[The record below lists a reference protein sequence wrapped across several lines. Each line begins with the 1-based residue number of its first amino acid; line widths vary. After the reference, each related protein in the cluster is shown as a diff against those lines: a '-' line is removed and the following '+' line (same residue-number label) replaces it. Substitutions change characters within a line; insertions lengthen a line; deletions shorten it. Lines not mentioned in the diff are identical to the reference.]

1 MTPAPVKNER
11 LKSDNPFMKSKSV
24 NLIDDEE
31 DIIKTPVQFSV
42 NLSGGVPRKRRSQ
55 VFDYILTTKGTVFH
69 C

>member
-55 VFDYILTTKGTVFH
+55 VFQ
-69 C
+69 